1 MPPQYPNPNSN
12 LSNQLL
18 TAQERIPSG
27 VPRRFLTFSI
37 ILFLAMLF
45 GYAVLA
51 LGYGPYLKGEINDS
65 KTKLDALGRQISV
78 EDQNELI
85 RLYSQI
91 NNIERL
97 LSSHVLASRILAFL
111 ETNTAQ
117 RVTYTGADLS
127 IPDRRLILD
136 GAAASYDELA
146 RQLAAYERA
155 PEVGRTNLEGSEAS
169 GGVVRFRVSLILK
182 PEVFKP

>member
-1 MPPQYPNPNSN
+1 MAPQYPNPS

-18 TAQERIPSG
+18 TAEERIPSG

-37 ILFLAMLF
+37 ILFLAMLL

-51 LGYGPYLKGEINDS
+51 LGYGPFLKGEISDS
-65 KTKLDALGRQISV
+65 KAKLDALGRQVSV

-91 NNIERL
+91 NNIEKL
-97 LSSHVLASRILAFL
+97 LSSHVLTSRVLTFL
-111 ETNTAQ
+111 ETNTA
-117 RVTYTGADLS
+117 REVTYTGADLS
-127 IPDRRLILD
+127 ILDRRLTLD
-136 GAAASYDELA
+136 GAASSYDELA

-155 PEVGRTNLEGSEAS
+155 PEVQRTNLDGSETN
-169 GGVVRFRVSLILK
+169 GGVISFRVSLILK